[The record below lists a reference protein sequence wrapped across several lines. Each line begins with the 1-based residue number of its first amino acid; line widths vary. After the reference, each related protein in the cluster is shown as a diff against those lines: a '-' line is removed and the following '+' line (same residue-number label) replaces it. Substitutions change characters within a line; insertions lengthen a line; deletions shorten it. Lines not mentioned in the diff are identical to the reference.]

1 MTGSNKKVWL
11 GWSSG
16 KDSAWALH
24 VLRQQDEFEVVA
36 LLTTVNLT
44 YKRVAMHAV
53 RESLLEMQAGA
64 AGLPLV
70 KVSIPSPCPNETY
83 EWAMEKA
90 MTRARAE
97 GVWHVAF
104 GDLFLEDIRAYR
116 EKQLAGCGMTPVFPV
131 WGIDTRQLAEE
142 MLAGGLSARLT
153 CVDPRKLDRSFAGR
167 RFDAKL
173 LADLPAGVDPCGE
186 NGEFHSFAS
195 EGPMFRE
202 KIPVSVGE
210 IVERDGFVFA
220 DLLPA
225 EQAASAML

>member
-1 MTGSNKKVWL
+1 LKCGEFVRSKAWL
-11 GWSSG
+11 AWSSG

-24 VLRQQDEFEVVA
+24 VLRQQAEFEVVA

-53 RESLLEMQAGA
+53 RESLLEMQAAA

-70 KVSIPSPCPNETY
+70 KVAIPSPCPNETY

-90 MTRARAE
+90 MARARAE
-97 GVWHVAF
+97 GVWQVAF
-104 GDLFLEDIRAYR
+104 GDLFLADIRAYR
-116 EKQLAGCGMTPVFPV
+116 EKQLAACGMSPVFPV
-131 WGIDTRQLAEE
+131 WGKETRQLAEE
-142 MLAGGLSARLT
+142 MLDGGLSAYLT
-153 CVDPRKLDRSFAGR
+153 CVDPKQLDRSFAGR

-173 LADLPAGVDPCGE
+173 LADLPARVDPCGE
-186 NGEFHSFAS
+186 NGEFHSFAC

-202 KIPVSVGE
+202 KIAVDVGE
-210 IVERDGFVFA
+210 IVERDSFVFA

-225 EQAASAML
+225 AS